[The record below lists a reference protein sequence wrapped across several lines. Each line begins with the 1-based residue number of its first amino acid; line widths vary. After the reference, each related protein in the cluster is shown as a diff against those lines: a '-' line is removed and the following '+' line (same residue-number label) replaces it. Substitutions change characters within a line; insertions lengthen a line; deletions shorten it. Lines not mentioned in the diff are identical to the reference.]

1 MKTNIIIA
9 TLAACMLLHGNPLMG
24 QGISFSE
31 FFGGSKDK
39 IEASKKTVTYEL
51 ENPERFNRIQ
61 FAGSGTVEYRQ
72 SSDGQTRVTVTIAEN
87 VRDYIQ
93 IEVVDGVLR
102 NRWKTERYQTT
113 EIING
118 TVRTSGKSQNFQITG
133 DPKLKIVCE
142 SPQIEVVS
150 LAGSGKAY
158 LMNTITDRRL
168 ALKVAGSGSIKT
180 STLHLEENLQCDVAG
195 SGHIEVGEGN
205 TGKTASFDIA
215 GSGEIHANRLKAKE
229 VAARISGSG
238 NINLQGTTPKAN
250 LQATGSGEIHAHELK
265 AENVYAKVTGSGNID
280 CYVTGELTT
289 KVTGSGEITYS
300 GNPSVINSNNV
311 KKSNRKQV
319 DTEEVMEGL

>member
-9 TLAACMLLHGNPLMG
+9 TLAACMLLYGNPLMG
-24 QGISFSE
+24 QGFSLSNL
-31 FFGGSKDK
+31 FGNNNK

-72 SSDGQTRVTVTIAEN
+72 SSDGQTRVVVTIAEN
-87 VRDYIQ
+87 VRDYV
-93 IEVVDGVLR
+93 EVEVKNGTLS
-102 NRWKTERYQTT
+102 NRWKAINTT
-113 EIING
+113 
-118 TVRTSGKSQNFQITG
+118 ITG
-133 DPKLKIVCE
+133 DSKLKIVCE

-238 NINLQGTTPKAN
+238 DINLQGTAQKAN
-250 LQATGSGEIHAHELK
+250 LQTTGCGEIHAHELK
-265 AENVYAKVTGSGNID
+265 AENVYAKVTGSGDID
-280 CYVTGELTT
+280 CYVTKELTT

-311 KKSNRKQV
+311 KKSNKKQV